1 MSFEIDGS
9 AVVKD
14 SPFPY
19 QQVGIKEREISSSE
33 FKDILKQSINENR
46 TSEEN
51 DIETQDD
58 AQLEIKVNDEKLN
71 DTNQTPA
78 NQEPPDQPE
87 ENQDK
92 KTENDTENE
101 QNSSGEEVNLELDLN
116 LTETFVNVE
125 VDSSNNVLADE
136 EIVNIPNVSD
146 NSKEM
151 LLTETPAEFSASE
164 SVQLDGQKNVLFQET
179 EPQGVSDQS
188 NVEAKN
194 GVVPSL
200 QNQDSQSEVAQT
212 EVAQTEVVQT
222 EVAQTNSVEDISS
235 DALKVDPKNVVEP
248 DSPVKVDPQ
257 NVVESDLLVKDVPT
271 DTISQETL
279 ESQDLP
285 KEEIQADGDSQKDKK
300 THQMDNKNVDF
311 EQNKS
316 STESSEQ
323 RISVTNEKKISAVTE
338 SLSTE
343 KVSQTDSLDDSSE
356 AVKSNVVVEN
366 QSVAQNQSKKIV
378 QEKKTDYENELL
390 KTVEDKPDI
399 SIDSATKQ
407 NRSGNDSNQ
416 QQFFQSSQQDAK
428 ADVSQERDI
437 SREIIDL
444 NESAQSNKQS
454 FQTDLD
460 SKLVEKEVNTRR
472 FEDIEELQK
481 NINDQI
487 KAQLKVSNFNDV
499 KRSEIK
505 FTLKPENLGELSMKL
520 TMENS
525 NLIARIK
532 VESQVVKEVLELNI
546 DDLKKN
552 LSEQGIKVEKV
563 EVTLKNDTTNMGS
576 LDDRANKDNIAREQY
591 RNKNQKYTEEYNK
604 ENDNVTSRVTRK
616 TDSQNG
622 RIDYL
627 I

>member
-1 MSFEIDGS
+1 MSFEIDAGV
-9 AVVKD
+9 AVKD
-14 SPFPY
+14 SPFSY
-19 QQVGIKEREISSSE
+19 QQVGIKEREIDSSE
-33 FKDILKQSINENR
+33 FKNVLKQSINESR

-51 DIETQDD
+51 DIEIQNDTQT
-58 AQLEIKVNDEKLN
+58 ENKPNNEKPN

-92 KTENDTENE
+92 KTDSEIENE
-101 QNSSGEEVNLELDLN
+101 QNSSGDEVNLELDLN
-116 LTETFVNVE
+116 LMETLVNVE
-125 VDSSNNVLADE
+125 VESSNNVLADE
-136 EIVNIPNVSD
+136 NIADIPNVSD
-146 NSKEM
+146 DPKET
-151 LLTETPAEFSASE
+151 LLGETLAEFSSNE
-164 SVQLDGQKNVLFQET
+164 PVQLDGQKNALFQET
-179 EPQGVSDQS
+179 EPQDLSDQS
-188 NVEAKN
+188 DVEAKN
-194 GVVPSL
+194 GAVQIL
-200 QNQDSQSEVAQT
+200 QNQDGHSEA
-212 EVAQTEVVQT
+212 
-222 EVAQTNSVEDISS
+222 AQTNVEDISS
-235 DALKVDPKNVVEP
+235 DALKVDAKE
-248 DSPVKVDPQ
+248 VDLPIKEDAK
-257 NVVESDLLVKDVPT
+257 NVVESDLPVKEDVLT
-271 DTISQETL
+271 DTISQEIS

-285 KEEIQADGDSQKDKK
+285 KEEFQADSDSQNDKK
-300 THQMDNKNVDF
+300 THQIDNKNVDF
-311 EQNKS
+311 EQDKS
-316 STESSEQ
+316 STKLSEQ
-323 RISVTNEKKISAVTE
+323 RINVTNEKKTSDITE
-338 SLSTE
+338 PLSVE
-343 KVSQTDSLDDSSE
+343 KVSQTDSLDDLSE
-356 AVKSNVVVEN
+356 SVKSNVIIEN
-366 QSVAQNQSKKIV
+366 KSIVQNQPKKIV
-378 QEKKTDYENELL
+378 EEKKADFENELL
-390 KTVEDKPDI
+390 KTVEDKEDL
-399 SIDSATKQ
+399 SIDSANKQ
-407 NRSGNDSNQ
+407 NSSGKDSNQ
-416 QQFFQSSQQDAK
+416 QQLFQSSQQDVK
-428 ADVSQERDI
+428 MDTSPERDI

-444 NESAQSNKQS
+444 NESEQSNKQS
-454 FQTDLD
+454 FQTDLN
-460 SKLVEKEVNTRR
+460 SKLVEKEVNTKR

-505 FTLKPENLGELSMKL
+505 FTLKPEHLGELSMRL

-546 DDLKKN
+546 DDLRKN

-591 RNKNQKYTEEYNK
+591 RNKNDKYTAEYKK